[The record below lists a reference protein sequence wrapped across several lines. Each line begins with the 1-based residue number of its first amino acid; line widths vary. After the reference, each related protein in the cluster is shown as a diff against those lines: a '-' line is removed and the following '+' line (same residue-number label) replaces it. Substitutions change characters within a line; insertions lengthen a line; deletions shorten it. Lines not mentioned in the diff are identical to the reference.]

1 MQQFADKID
10 KGVQMITV
18 VGMGRKQGDITAD
31 GQRAIMRAD
40 VVVVKSNLTHAWKAV
55 AKLRDDALSCD
66 EFYEKATDF
75 DQMNADIAAYLR
87 GFGDKNVAFCVV
99 GQGPE
104 DTVVQLL
111 DEADIV
117 YGVPLYGP
125 AVGKVLPTG
134 CVQYLAADIV
144 AAKRVLPLPTVV
156 ACVDDKYVASDVQ
169 LRLYEAFDPD
179 TPVTV
184 VHGDA
189 AVVKCTLDELTKQ
202 KFDYRTCVCIMPKPL
217 TERRT
222 FDYYDCTDIL
232 TRLRA
237 PNGCPWD
244 REQTHKS
251 IVKNVIEEAYE
262 LANALENDDT
272 ANIVEEL
279 GDLLMQA
286 MFHIEIAKEGGEFEP
301 QDVYSALACKL
312 VDRHPHVF
320 GGVVANNA
328 DESLSVWDKQKMKE
342 HKIKGVAENVLDVP
356 RVMASLMRC
365 QKIQSRAAKGG
376 YEFADI
382 QQILDKIREET
393 EEFLAASDVEAKQ
406 NEGGDLLF
414 SVVNLLRKSGVD
426 SETAL
431 IKSTEKFVS
440 RVVECERLLAERG
453 TTLKALTAE
462 QFDELWDEVKKN
474 ANRM

>member
-1 MQQFADKID
+1 
-10 KGVQMITV
+10 MITV
-18 VGMGRKQGDITAD
+18 VGMGRKQGDITED
-31 GQRAIMRAD
+31 GKKAIERAD

-55 AKLRDDALSCD
+55 AKIRNDALSCD
-66 EFYEKATDF
+66 EFYEQADDF
-75 DQMNADIAAYLR
+75 DQMNKNIADFLQ
-87 GFGDKNVAFCVV
+87 GFGDKKVAFCVV

-111 DEADIV
+111 DQPEMV
-117 YGVPLYGP
+117 YGVPLYCA
-125 AVGKVLPTG
+125 AVGNALPVG
-134 CVQYLAADIV
+134 CVQYVAADIV

-156 ACVDDKYVASDVQ
+156 ACIDDKYVASDVQ
-169 LRLYEAFDPD
+169 LRLTEAFDID
-179 TPVTV
+179 TEITV
-184 VHGDA
+184 VHGDGA
-189 AVVKCTLDELTKQ
+189 TAKCALGELTKQ
-202 KFDYRTCVCIMPKPL
+202 KFDYRTCLAIVPKPF
-217 TERRT
+217 TSRRT
-222 FDYYDCTDIL
+222 FDYYDCADIL
-232 TRLRA
+232 TLLRA

-262 LANALENDDT
+262 LANALENDDIS
-272 ANIVEEL
+272 NVVEEL

-286 MFHIEIAKEGGEFEP
+286 LFHIEIAKEEGEFEP
-301 QDVYSALACKL
+301 YDVYSALACKL

-320 GGVVANNA
+320 GSVVANNA

-365 QKIQSRAAKGG
+365 QKVQSRAAKGG

-382 QQILDKIREET
+382 SQIVDKVREET
-393 EEFLAASDVEAKQ
+393 EEFLSATTDGEKQ

-431 IKSTEKFVS
+431 MKSTEKFVS

-453 TTLKALTAE
+453 QSLKDLSAE
-462 QFDELWDEVKKN
+462 QFDELWEEVKKN
-474 ANRM
+474 ANRT